1 MEKSPELKSN
11 GPLTL
16 AHLNLTQLANISLVC
31 PNLLSNYF
39 FICAKTWQMLEN
51 IFGGRSWQLFFFL
64 KDQTVNIL
72 GFVGHMISIAMTQGN
87 RCSRKAAINNMETDR
102 CGCIPVKLLKR
113 LSAWMDHT
121 RCRLHFLEPVL
132 CVLSCVQLFMTK
144 WTEACLAPLSM
155 EFSRQEYWRTMP
167 FLIGEDLPN
176 SGVQPMSV
184 LSPALAN
191 GFFTTSIT
199 WEAQCILCQPTF

>member
-1 MEKSPELKSN
+1 MTNAGEHFRGQE
-11 GPLTL
+11 
-16 AHLNLTQLANISLVC
+16 LAN
-31 PNLLSNYF
+31 
-39 FICAKTWQMLEN
+39 
-51 IFGGRSWQLFFFL
+51 FFFL

-87 RCSRKAAINNMETDR
+87 RCSRKAVINNMQTDR

-113 LSAWMDHT
+113 LSAWMDPT
-121 RCRLHFLEPVL
+121 CCRLHFLEHVL

-155 EFSRQEYWRTMP
+155 EFSRQEYWRKMP

-176 SGVQPMSV
+176 SGIQPMSV